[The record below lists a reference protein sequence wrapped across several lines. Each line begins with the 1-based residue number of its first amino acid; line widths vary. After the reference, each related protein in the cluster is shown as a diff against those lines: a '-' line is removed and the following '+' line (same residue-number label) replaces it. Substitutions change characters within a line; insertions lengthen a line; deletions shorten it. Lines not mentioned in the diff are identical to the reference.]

1 MQAGCECVY
10 VHTGGGSSF
19 LLVQSVLWI
28 RWIIYHMW
36 IIYSLSSMAAG
47 PGSTSNDVSSFSTGY
62 SVVALYIYTHT
73 FKISGTVPV

>member
-1 MQAGCECVY
+1 MCVCARG
-10 VHTGGGSSF
+10 GGGSSF
-19 LLVQSVLWI
+19 LLVKSVLWI

-62 SVVALYIYTHT
+62 SVVAYIYTHT

>member
-1 MQAGCECVY
+1 
-10 VHTGGGSSF
+10 
-19 LLVQSVLWI
+19 
-28 RWIIYHMW
+28 MW

-62 SVVALYIYTHT
+62 SVVAYIYTHT